1 MSPQS
6 TKTIFVILLQLFIQL
21 ITYESIQ
28 ASYIRAYPIPPKVRL
43 IDPLDHKHIPL
54 VIPEK
59 LEYQREL
66 VKAYGSLDALGTIH
80 QMPNGAI
87 DTRDFGKNIHDRKI
101 GRIKP
106 DEKKWALRKLE
117 NQLAETLARALWKQL
132 RIMKNTAIAK
142 FSPVIVFP

>member
-1 MSPQS
+1 MNLF
-6 TKTIFVILLQLFIQL
+6 KHLIYAHIRFRLKFVCKLFI
-21 ITYESIQ
+21 SII
-28 ASYIRAYPIPPKVRL
+28 YYFIYFCLLKFR